1 MNQEQC
7 YLSLDLELNNAPDNL
22 TVNPKIIQVGI
33 AIGSYLN
40 YKNNSI
46 AKYKWYLDPQEPI
59 FEFITNLTG
68 ISNEDIIR
76 NAVSHEQV
84 AKEIGELIQAHQC
97 FINPITWGG
106 GDSTELKLEFINRGT
121 HFPYF
126 GRRWIDIKTWYTLHM
141 LTNGKKPSGGLS
153 SALGNFRLHFE
164 GQPHRA
170 DDDALNTLRLFFEVM
185 QRQHRLYQL
194 VKDVNVIKI

>member
-7 YLSLDLELNNAPDNL
+7 YLSLDLELNNAPDNS
-22 TVNPKIIQVGI
+22 TINPKIIQVGI

-76 NAVSHEQV
+76 NAVSHERL

-106 GDSTELKLEFINRGT
+106 GDSTELKLEFTNQGT

-126 GRRWIDIKTWYTLHM
+126 GRRWIDVKTWYTLHM

>member
-7 YLSLDLELNNAPDNL
+7 YLSLDLELNNAPDNS

-194 VKDVNVIKI
+194 VKDANLIKI

>member
-7 YLSLDLELNNAPDNL
+7 YLSLDLELNNAPDNS

-106 GDSTELKLEFINRGT
+106 GDSTELKFEFINRGT
-121 HFPYF
+121 IIPCNSFLNST
-126 GRRWIDIKTWYTLHM
+126 K
-141 LTNGKKPSGGLS
+141 S
-153 SALGNFRLHFE
+153 NFS
-164 GQPHRA
+164 
-170 DDDALNTLRLFFEVM
+170 
-185 QRQHRLYQL
+185 
-194 VKDVNVIKI
+194 